1 MKLLIYEWKAYLEED
16 VLAICREKK
25 ISYDTFS
32 WFFKDKNRDE
42 EFVRW
47 LDKSIDI
54 RAYDAAGYAYDDDS
68 EQCITEKRIL

>member
-42 EFVRW
+42 EFVRE
-47 LDKSIDI
+47 LCGQYGIPLEVFRVDLESISKKKETI
-54 RAYDAAGYAYDDDS
+54 S
-68 EQCITEKRIL
+68 